1 MPGAFGTGAG
11 WPLPA
16 SPAPS
21 DGAVSAAPPASSH
34 VISPRRGRSTARRLP
49 SRNSLRPCRPLASRM
64 PLPMAPRLAPISDH
78 GQGRELRTKPG
89 PLPLAAHP
97 RSMPPRSESAFHRQV
112 PVLRSSLA
120 LGASRPGRH
129 QSRGFATARPASDT
143 CSRPA
148 PKSEGARPV
157 SDRLF
162 AGARVPRAACRLLQ
176 PSRST
181 STPSSR
187 PVPSARCDGK
197 PPRARWSSLFRGPVS
212 RASPG
217 QGSPGW
223 LPRTPTA
230 TTARRRGFT
239 PTRSTRAPRC
249 RELVPRIAR
258 KQALQGGRALTVSSP
273 NGLAGLAAPKHGSSW
288 RAAIHPG
295 SRKSELQAAPEV
307 PSAMKPPDGSGE
319 SAPGRSDCSGRP
331 GGLAAFATAGR
342 RNHDAV
348 QRSTARRSRR
358 KRRRMA
364 SQLLDPRSG
373 PHGLCDWIRPGG

>member
-34 VISPRRGRSTARRLP
+34 VTSPQRGRSTARRLP

-64 PLPMAPRLAPISDH
+64 PRPMAPRLAPISDH

-97 RSMPPRSESAFHRQV
+97 RSMPPRSESAFRRQV

-120 LGASRPGRH
+120 LGASRPDRH
-129 QSRGFATARPASDT
+129 RSRGFATAGPASDT

-157 SDRLF
+157 SHRLF

-187 PVPSARCDGK
+187 PVPGARCDGK

-230 TTARRRGFT
+230 TTARRLGFT

-249 RELVPRIAR
+249 RELVPCIAR
-258 KQALQGGRALTVSSP
+258 KKALQGGRALTVSSSERARRTRRTEARLVLEGRHP
-273 NGLAGLAAPKHGSSW
+273 HRLAKAGASGCTRGAFRHEASRWLGRERARPIRLLGSSRW
-288 RAAIHPG
+288 
-295 SRKSELQAAPEV
+295 
-307 PSAMKPPDGSGE
+307 
-319 SAPGRSDCSGRP
+319 
-331 GGLAAFATAGR
+331 
-342 RNHDAV
+342 
-348 QRSTARRSRR
+348 ARRLCYRR
-358 KRRRMA
+358 PKE
-364 SQLLDPRSG
+364 P
-373 PHGLCDWIRPGG
+373 